1 MTRKFFYLVK
11 LSFNKKLKSK
21 WFIAVNIIL
30 ALSLFALF
38 NLNSIITF
46 FGGEFDKPLKVL
58 VYDKTNISYPYLK
71 NNIDSLTSELE
82 DKKIVVK
89 SVSNE
94 NKKIKDDEILI
105 SLNLDDNLLK
115 AKVISDKKIDSS
127 VYQVIYQG
135 LNATK
140 QQVLMERLN
149 LDTNTLAL
157 LSTNIDI
164 DRVVLSDK
172 KSQDENMSLVMST
185 VFPSLIL
192 PFFMLIIFLVQ
203 MVGGEICEEKTTKS
217 MEIIISNVSP
227 KVHLLAKIIANNLF
241 VLLQALLL
249 FIYGL
254 IAFFISSRNGSLNIP
269 SEITSVWD
277 SLSASGLINDIVS
290 LLPFLLVLIILS
302 FLAYSL
308 LAGILASMTTNI
320 EDFQQLQTPIVFIL
334 LAGYYLAIMAGMFQ
348 GSIFLKIAGYI
359 PLISCLLAPT
369 LYIMGEISILDI
381 LIAIILLV
389 GLLYLL
395 IRYGMKI
402 YKVGILNYSNEKVWS
417 KFIKAFRKEVTN
429 YKKSSQ
435 FHQKS

>member
-149 LDTNTLAL
+149 LDTDTLAL
-157 LSTNIDI
+157 LSTSIDI

-269 SEITSVWD
+269 SEITSIWD

-381 LIAIILLV
+381 LIAIILLI

-417 KFIKAFRKEVTN
+417 KFIKAFRREE
-429 YKKSSQ
+429 
-435 FHQKS
+435 

>member
-1 MTRKFFYLVK
+1 MTRKFFYLMK

-46 FGGEFDKPLKVL
+46 FGGEFDKPLKIL

-94 NKKIKDDEILI
+94 SKKIKDDEILI

-157 LSTNIDI
+157 LSTSVDI

-227 KVHLLAKIIANNLF
+227 KVHLLAKIVANNLF

-269 SEITSVWD
+269 SEITSIWD

-417 KFIKAFRKEVTN
+417 KFIKAFRKEE
-429 YKKSSQ
+429 
-435 FHQKS
+435 

>member
-115 AKVISDKKIDSS
+115 AKVTSDKKIDSS

-227 KVHLLAKIIANNLF
+227 KVHLLAKIVANNLF

-381 LIAIILLV
+381 LIAIILLI

-417 KFIKAFRKEVTN
+417 KFIKAFRREE
-429 YKKSSQ
+429 
-435 FHQKS
+435 

>member
-71 NNIDSLTSELE
+71 NNIDSLTNELE

-135 LNATK
+135 LNVTK

-269 SEITSVWD
+269 SEITSIWD

-290 LLPFLLVLIILS
+290 LLPMLLVLIILS

-381 LIAIILLV
+381 LIAIILLI

-417 KFIKAFRKEVTN
+417 KFIKAFRKEE
-429 YKKSSQ
+429 
-435 FHQKS
+435 

>member
-1 MTRKFFYLVK
+1 MTRKFFYLMK

-94 NKKIKDDEILI
+94 SKKIKDDEILI

-227 KVHLLAKIIANNLF
+227 KVHLLAKIVANNLF

-269 SEITSVWD
+269 SEITSIWD

-381 LIAIILLV
+381 LIAIILLI

-395 IRYGMKI
+395 VRYGMKI

-417 KFIKAFRKEVTN
+417 KFIKAFRKEE
-429 YKKSSQ
+429 
-435 FHQKS
+435 

>member
-1 MTRKFFYLVK
+1 MTRKFFYLMK

-89 SVSNE
+89 SVRNE

-135 LNATK
+135 LNVTK

-269 SEITSVWD
+269 SEITSIWD

-381 LIAIILLV
+381 LIAIILLI

-417 KFIKAFRKEVTN
+417 KFIKAFRKEE
-429 YKKSSQ
+429 
-435 FHQKS
+435 

>member
-71 NNIDSLTSELE
+71 NNIDSLTNELE

-269 SEITSVWD
+269 SEITSIWD

-290 LLPFLLVLIILS
+290 LLPMLLVLIILS

-381 LIAIILLV
+381 LIAIILLI

-417 KFIKAFRKEVTN
+417 KFIKAFRKEE
-429 YKKSSQ
+429 
-435 FHQKS
+435 

>member
-1 MTRKFFYLVK
+1 MTRKFFYLMK
-11 LSFNKKLKSK
+11 ISFNKKLKSK

-135 LNATK
+135 LNVTK

-227 KVHLLAKIIANNLF
+227 KVHLLAKIVANNLF

-381 LIAIILLV
+381 LIAIILLI

-417 KFIKAFRKEVTN
+417 KFIKAFRKEE
-429 YKKSSQ
+429 
-435 FHQKS
+435 

>member
-71 NNIDSLTSELE
+71 NNIDSLTNELE

-157 LSTNIDI
+157 LSTSIDI

-269 SEITSVWD
+269 SEITSIWD

-381 LIAIILLV
+381 LIAIILLI

-417 KFIKAFRKEVTN
+417 KFIKAFRREE
-429 YKKSSQ
+429 
-435 FHQKS
+435 

>member
-71 NNIDSLTSELE
+71 NNIDSLTNELE

-157 LSTNIDI
+157 LSTSIDI

-227 KVHLLAKIIANNLF
+227 KVHLLAKIVANNLF

-381 LIAIILLV
+381 LIAIILLI

-417 KFIKAFRKEVTN
+417 KFIKAFRKEE
-429 YKKSSQ
+429 
-435 FHQKS
+435 

>member
-1 MTRKFFYLVK
+1 MTRKFFYLMK

-46 FGGEFDKPLKVL
+46 FGGEFDKPLKIL
-58 VYDKTNISYPYLK
+58 VYDKTNIFYPYLK

-89 SVSNE
+89 SVGNE

-157 LSTNIDI
+157 LSTSIDI

-227 KVHLLAKIIANNLF
+227 KVHLLAKIVANNLF

-381 LIAIILLV
+381 LIAIILLI

-417 KFIKAFRKEVTN
+417 KFIKAFRKEE
-429 YKKSSQ
+429 
-435 FHQKS
+435 

>member
-269 SEITSVWD
+269 SEITSIWD

-417 KFIKAFRKEVTN
+417 KFIKAFRKEE
-429 YKKSSQ
+429 
-435 FHQKS
+435 

>member
-227 KVHLLAKIIANNLF
+227 KVHLLAKIVANNLF

-269 SEITSVWD
+269 SEITSIWD

-290 LLPFLLVLIILS
+290 LLPMLLVLIILS

-381 LIAIILLV
+381 LIAIILLI

-417 KFIKAFRKEVTN
+417 KFIKAFRREE
-429 YKKSSQ
+429 
-435 FHQKS
+435 

>member
-1 MTRKFFYLVK
+1 MTRKFFYLMK

-157 LSTNIDI
+157 LSTSVDI

-381 LIAIILLV
+381 LIAIILLI

-402 YKVGILNYSNEKVWS
+402 YKVGILNYSNEKLWS
-417 KFIKAFRKEVTN
+417 KFIKAFRKEE
-429 YKKSSQ
+429 
-435 FHQKS
+435 

>member
-71 NNIDSLTSELE
+71 NNIDSLTNELE

-290 LLPFLLVLIILS
+290 LLPVLLVLIILS

-381 LIAIILLV
+381 LIAIILLI

-417 KFIKAFRKEVTN
+417 KFIKAFRREE
-429 YKKSSQ
+429 
-435 FHQKS
+435 

>member
-94 NKKIKDDEILI
+94 SKKIKDDEILI

-157 LSTNIDI
+157 LSTSIDI

-227 KVHLLAKIIANNLF
+227 KVHLLAKIVANNLF

-269 SEITSVWD
+269 SEITSIWD

-290 LLPFLLVLIILS
+290 LLPMLLVLIILS

-381 LIAIILLV
+381 LIAIILLI

-417 KFIKAFRKEVTN
+417 KFIKAFRREE
-429 YKKSSQ
+429 
-435 FHQKS
+435 

>member
-1 MTRKFFYLVK
+1 MTRKFLYLVK

-417 KFIKAFRKEVTN
+417 KFIKAFRKEE
-429 YKKSSQ
+429 
-435 FHQKS
+435 

>member
-269 SEITSVWD
+269 SEITSIWD

-290 LLPFLLVLIILS
+290 LLPMLLVLIILS

-359 PLISCLLAPT
+359 PLISCLLALT

-381 LIAIILLV
+381 LIAIILLI

-417 KFIKAFRKEVTN
+417 KFIKAFRREE
-429 YKKSSQ
+429 
-435 FHQKS
+435 

>member
-94 NKKIKDDEILI
+94 SKKIKDDEILI

-157 LSTNIDI
+157 LSTSVDI

-227 KVHLLAKIIANNLF
+227 KVNLLAKIIANNLF

-269 SEITSVWD
+269 SEITSIWD

-290 LLPFLLVLIILS
+290 LLPMLLVLIILS

-381 LIAIILLV
+381 LIAIILLI

-395 IRYGMKI
+395 IKYGMKI

-417 KFIKAFRKEVTN
+417 KFIKAFRKEE
-429 YKKSSQ
+429 
-435 FHQKS
+435 

>member
-1 MTRKFFYLVK
+1 MTRKFFYLMK

-94 NKKIKDDEILI
+94 NKKINDDEILI

-269 SEITSVWD
+269 SEITSIWD

-290 LLPFLLVLIILS
+290 LLPMLLVLIILS

-381 LIAIILLV
+381 LIAIILLI

-417 KFIKAFRKEVTN
+417 KFIKAFRKEE
-429 YKKSSQ
+429 
-435 FHQKS
+435 

>member
-82 DKKIVVK
+82 DKKLVVK

-115 AKVISDKKIDSS
+115 AKVTSDKKIDSS

-157 LSTNIDI
+157 LSTSIDI
-164 DRVVLSDK
+164 KRVVLSDK

-227 KVHLLAKIIANNLF
+227 KVHLLAKIVANNLF

-269 SEITSVWD
+269 SEITSIWD

-381 LIAIILLV
+381 LIAIILLI

-417 KFIKAFRKEVTN
+417 KFIKAFRKEE
-429 YKKSSQ
+429 
-435 FHQKS
+435 

>member
-71 NNIDSLTSELE
+71 NNIDSLTNELE

-135 LNATK
+135 LNVTK

-227 KVHLLAKIIANNLF
+227 KVHLLAKIVANNLF

-254 IAFFISSRNGSLNIP
+254 IAFFISSSNGSLNIP
-269 SEITSVWD
+269 SEITSIWD

-381 LIAIILLV
+381 LIAIILLI

-417 KFIKAFRKEVTN
+417 KFIKAFRKEE
-429 YKKSSQ
+429 
-435 FHQKS
+435 

>member
-1 MTRKFFYLVK
+1 MTRKFFYLMK

-46 FGGEFDKPLKVL
+46 FGGEFDKPLKIL

-94 NKKIKDDEILI
+94 NKKINDDEILI

-381 LIAIILLV
+381 LIAIILLI

-417 KFIKAFRKEVTN
+417 KFIKAFRKEE
-429 YKKSSQ
+429 
-435 FHQKS
+435 

>member
-94 NKKIKDDEILI
+94 SKKIKDDEILI

-157 LSTNIDI
+157 LSTSIDI

-227 KVHLLAKIIANNLF
+227 KVHLLAKIVANNLF

-269 SEITSVWD
+269 SEITSIWD

-381 LIAIILLV
+381 LIAIILLI

-417 KFIKAFRKEVTN
+417 KFIKAFRKEE
-429 YKKSSQ
+429 
-435 FHQKS
+435 

>member
-1 MTRKFFYLVK
+1 MTRKFFYLMK

-227 KVHLLAKIIANNLF
+227 KVHLLAKIVANNLF

-381 LIAIILLV
+381 LIAIILLI

-417 KFIKAFRKEVTN
+417 KFIKAFRKEE
-429 YKKSSQ
+429 
-435 FHQKS
+435 

>member
-1 MTRKFFYLVK
+1 MTRKFFYLMK

-94 NKKIKDDEILI
+94 NKKINDDEILI

-135 LNATK
+135 LNVTK

-227 KVHLLAKIIANNLF
+227 KVHLLAKIVANNLF

-269 SEITSVWD
+269 SEITSIWD

-369 LYIMGEISILDI
+369 LYIMGEIGILDI
-381 LIAIILLV
+381 LIAIILLI

-417 KFIKAFRKEVTN
+417 KFIKAFRKEE
-429 YKKSSQ
+429 
-435 FHQKS
+435 

>member
-1 MTRKFFYLVK
+1 MTRKFFYLMK

-46 FGGEFDKPLKVL
+46 FGGEFDKPLKIL

-157 LSTNIDI
+157 LSTSVDI

-277 SLSASGLINDIVS
+277 SLSASDLINDIVS

-381 LIAIILLV
+381 LIAIILLI

-417 KFIKAFRKEVTN
+417 KFIKAFRKEE
-429 YKKSSQ
+429 
-435 FHQKS
+435 

>member
-135 LNATK
+135 LNVTK

-381 LIAIILLV
+381 LIAIILLI

-417 KFIKAFRKEVTN
+417 KFIKAFRKEE
-429 YKKSSQ
+429 
-435 FHQKS
+435 

>member
-1 MTRKFFYLVK
+1 MTRKFFYLMK
-11 LSFNKKLKSK
+11 ISFNKKLKSK

-30 ALSLFALF
+30 ALSLFAIL

-82 DKKIVVK
+82 DKKLVVK

-115 AKVISDKKIDSS
+115 AKVTSDKKIDSS

-149 LDTNTLAL
+149 LDDNTLAL

-164 DRVVLSDK
+164 KRVVLSDK

-227 KVHLLAKIIANNLF
+227 KVHLLAKIVANNLF

-348 GSIFLKIAGYI
+348 GSVFLKIAGYI

-381 LIAIILLV
+381 LIAIILLI

-395 IRYGMKI
+395 IKYGMKV
-402 YKVGILNYSNEKVWS
+402 YKVGILNYSNEKVWTR
-417 KFIKAFRKEVTN
+417 FIKVFRKEE
-429 YKKSSQ
+429 
-435 FHQKS
+435 

>member
-1 MTRKFFYLVK
+1 MTRKFFYLMK

-157 LSTNIDI
+157 LSTSVDI

-269 SEITSVWD
+269 SEITSIWD

-417 KFIKAFRKEVTN
+417 KFIKAFRKEE
-429 YKKSSQ
+429 
-435 FHQKS
+435 

>member
-1 MTRKFFYLVK
+1 MTKKFFYLMK
-11 LSFNKKLKSK
+11 ISFNKKLKSK
-21 WFIAVNIIL
+21 WFIAINIIL
-30 ALSLFALF
+30 AILLLALF

-46 FGGEFDKPLKVL
+46 FGGEFDKTLKVL
-58 VYDKTNISYPYLK
+58 VYDKTNISYSYLE
-71 NNIDSLTSELE
+71 NNISALTSNLE
-82 DKKIVVK
+82 DKKLVVK
-89 SVSNE
+89 SVSKE
-94 NKKIKDDEILI
+94 KKKLKDDEILI
-105 SLNLDDNLLK
+105 SLNLDDSLLK
-115 AKVISDKKIDSS
+115 AKVTSDKKIDSTI
-127 VYQVIYQG
+127 YQVIYQS

-157 LSTNIDI
+157 LSSNIDVE
-164 DRVVLSDK
+164 RVVLSDK
-172 KSQDENMSLVMST
+172 NSQDENMSLVMST

-227 KVHLLAKIIANNLF
+227 KVHLLAKIVANNLF
-241 VLLQALLL
+241 VILQALLL

-254 IAFFISSRNGSLNIP
+254 IAFFISSRNGRVNIP
-269 SEITSVWD
+269 SEITSIWD
-277 SLSASGLINDIVS
+277 SLSASGLTNNIVS
-290 LLPFLLVLIILS
+290 LLPLLLVLIILS

-334 LAGYYLAIMAGMFQ
+334 LGGYYLAIMAGMFQ
-348 GSIFLKIAGYI
+348 GSAFLKIASYI

-369 LYIMGEISILDI
+369 LYIMGEISLLDI
-381 LIAIILLV
+381 LIAIILLI

-395 IRYGMKI
+395 INYGMKI
-402 YKVGILNYSNEKVWS
+402 YKVGILNYSNEKVWTR
-417 KFIKAFRKEVTN
+417 FVKAFRREE
-429 YKKSSQ
+429 
-435 FHQKS
+435 

>member
-1 MTRKFFYLVK
+1 MTRKFFYLMK
-11 LSFNKKLKSK
+11 ISFNKKLKSK
-21 WFIAVNIIL
+21 WFIVINIIL
-30 ALSLFALF
+30 ALALFALF

-71 NNIDSLTSELE
+71 NNINTFALE
-82 DKKIVVK
+82 DKKIVVN
-89 SVSNE
+89 SI
-94 NKKIKDDEILI
+94 NKEKKKLKDDEILI
-105 SLNLDDNLLK
+105 SLNLTDNLLK
-115 AKVISDKKIDSS
+115 AKVTSNKKIDSS

-135 LNATK
+135 LNTTK
-140 QQVLMERLN
+140 QQVLIEKLN
-149 LDTNTLAL
+149 LDINTLAL

-164 DRVVLSDK
+164 KREVLSDK
-172 KSQDENMSLVMST
+172 NNQDENMSLLMST

-192 PFFMLIIFLVQ
+192 PFFMLIVFLVQ

-249 FIYGL
+249 FLYGL
-254 IAFFISSRNGSLNIP
+254 IAFLISSRNGSLNIP
-269 SEITSVWD
+269 SEITSIWN
-277 SLSASGLINDIVS
+277 SLSTSGLINDIVS

-334 LAGYYLAIMAGMFQ
+334 LVGYYLAIMAGMFQ
-348 GSIFLKIAGYI
+348 GSTFLKIVAYV

-381 LIAIILLV
+381 SIAIILLI

-395 IRYGMKI
+395 IKYGMKV
-402 YKVGILNYSNEKVWS
+402 YKVGILNYSNEKVWTR
-417 KFIKAFRKEVTN
+417 FIKVFRKEE
-429 YKKSSQ
+429 
-435 FHQKS
+435 

>member
-1 MTRKFFYLVK
+1 MTRKFFYLMK

-94 NKKIKDDEILI
+94 SKKIKDDEILI

-135 LNATK
+135 LNVTK

-227 KVHLLAKIIANNLF
+227 KVHLLAKIVANNLF

-381 LIAIILLV
+381 LIAIILLI

-395 IRYGMKI
+395 VRYGMKI

-417 KFIKAFRKEVTN
+417 KFIKAFRKEE
-429 YKKSSQ
+429 
-435 FHQKS
+435 

>member
-21 WFIAVNIIL
+21 WFIVVNIIL

-135 LNATK
+135 LNVTK

-164 DRVVLSDK
+164 ERVVLSDK

-269 SEITSVWD
+269 SEITSIWD

-381 LIAIILLV
+381 LIAIILLI

-417 KFIKAFRKEVTN
+417 KFIKAFRKEE
-429 YKKSSQ
+429 
-435 FHQKS
+435 